1 MQACISEKS
10 WHFREDGSRGKDKT
24 WEVMIT
30 GLGMRTR
37 KGCATRIGG
46 NQVGKCLTIIH
57 KADGDWLA
65 YEKVTGEL
73 ARVVGKGKGFPKF
86 KLGFLDFLFFPITW

>member
-1 MQACISEKS
+1 
-10 WHFREDGSRGKDKT
+10 
-24 WEVMIT
+24 
-30 GLGMRTR
+30 MRTR

-65 YEKVTGEL
+65 YEKVTGDL
-73 ARVVGKGKGFPKF
+73 SKIQVGFPRFSVFSQLHGKT
-86 KLGFLDFLFFPITW
+86 KSRSDRQLDGRDVGCSEGKNFLCTPYSSPVTGNR